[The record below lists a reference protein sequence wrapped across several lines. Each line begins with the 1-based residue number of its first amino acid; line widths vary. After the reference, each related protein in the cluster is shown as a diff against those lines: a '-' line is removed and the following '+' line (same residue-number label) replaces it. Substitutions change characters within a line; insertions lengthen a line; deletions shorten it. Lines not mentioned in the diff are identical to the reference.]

1 MRNVEN
7 HSSIVAIKNNRNPN
21 DQFRKQ
27 SQEVFYNKGVL
38 KKKILAQVFSC
49 EFYEIFKNTFFRE

>member
-38 KKKILAQVFSC
+38 KKKDSGTGVFL
-49 EFYEIFKNTFFRE
+49 